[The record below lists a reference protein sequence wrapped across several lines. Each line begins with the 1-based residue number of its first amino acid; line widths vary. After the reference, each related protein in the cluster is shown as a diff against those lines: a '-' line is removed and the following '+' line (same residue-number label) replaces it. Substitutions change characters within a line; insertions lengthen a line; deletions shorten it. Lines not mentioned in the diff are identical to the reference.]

1 MVSVSWDVTILIG
14 NSAKQSCQG
23 DQQGVLWEWNLDKI
37 RCCREAE
44 YIWFYLNG
52 ASITQVFVQFS
63 YYKIIKIWEW
73 LKEQIY
79 CIITKYFTVQRRCY
93 ENISNEYH
101 RTNIIQ
107 LALLI
112 LGLIFLFFSSLISES
127 SIWKEVLL
135 IIGWVPIWEMVD
147 LELFKDYRG
156 RRKKKIIA
164 KLLSSDFI
172 ENKKN

>member
-1 MVSVSWDVTILIG
+1 MDKLIKINILNEDSLIEKY
-14 NSAKQSCQG
+14 N
-23 DQQGVLWEWNLDKI
+23 NDKANKKLI
-37 RCCREAE
+37 E
-44 YIWFYLNG
+44 YIIKEAKYIRDYDKLDIVIYNECNTKLNI
-52 ASITQVFVQFS
+52 AE
-63 YYKIIKIWEW
+63 IIIQG
-73 LKEQIY
+73 LKEE
-79 CIITKYFTVQRRCY
+79 Y